1 MNNLYVRLAKNNL
14 KNNKSLYVPYMVAGM
29 ITVLMFY
36 IMMFINNSAG
46 LEKMRGAFYITTIM
60 SFGVIVVGVFS
71 YIYIFYTNSF
81 ISKRRKKEMGIYN
94 ILGMEKRHIA
104 KVLAIETVFTAF
116 VSIVGGIV
124 AGILFSK
131 LALMLIYRILGIQ
144 VTIEFSVPPSAV
156 KNTVL
161 VFGILYM
168 MTLFYNL
175 MQMKL
180 ANPVE
185 LLRGSSVGEK
195 EPKTKWLMAILGVVC
210 LGAGYAI
217 AITTEQP
224 MKVISLFFVAVLLV
238 IAGTYMLFTAGSIAV
253 LKLLRK
259 THGFY
264 YKKKHFIAVSTMMY
278 RMKQNAAGLASICIL
293 STMVMV
299 MVSTTVCMFVGF
311 DDEINILYPYE
322 INVQTG
328 YSEVKENV
336 SEQSSDIIQFIEDTG
351 TNVTDSESYSY
362 LNFAMTLEKDSLTIG
377 QKPTN
382 ASLYFLTRDNFLRMD
397 HTLTEADVPKVEA
410 GKILI
415 FREKRFQS
423 TKTLRGDQIQ
433 ILGETFTVQQNGY
446 CKNRS
451 NGGAISFMDGVYYI
465 VVDHMQT
472 LQKLQKLAIAE
483 ANTENVSAYAYENVL
498 GINIT
503 GTETE
508 KIACSGNVENYSS
521 GEKYGV
527 VWLAARARQGSKPE
541 GAAGTVRR
549 VFLPWDF
556 PWHRLSGSDSDDYFL
571 QTGIGGVRGQGAI
584 PDHGTGGHEQC
595 RGEVGDRDADPHGVL
610 SADRGGSTACRGG
623 ISTDPQS
630 AFPVDYGQRAV
641 VCLVSRYNGTCI
653 CGYLLCGIPDHFKN
667 LLPHCG
673 QSGALNYLW
682 KVTGSITENT
692 FLSPCRSTVI
702 LPEWFVTIECAMDRP
717 SPK

>member
-46 LEKMRGAFYITTIM
+46 LEKMRGAYYITTIM

-224 MKVISLFFVAVLLV
+224 VFCGSASGDRWNIYAVYGGQYCGVKAAAENPWILLQKKAFYRGIDDDV
-238 IAGTYMLFTAGSIAV
+238 PDEAECGGAG
-253 LKLLRK
+253 
-259 THGFY
+259 
-264 YKKKHFIAVSTMMY
+264 KH
-278 RMKQNAAGLASICIL
+278 
-293 STMVMV
+293 
-299 MVSTTVCMFVGF
+299 
-311 DDEINILYPYE
+311 
-322 INVQTG
+322 
-328 YSEVKENV
+328 
-336 SEQSSDIIQFIEDTG
+336 
-351 TNVTDSESYSY
+351 
-362 LNFAMTLEKDSLTIG
+362 
-377 QKPTN
+377 
-382 ASLYFLTRDNFLRMD
+382 LYFIDD
-397 HTLTEADVPKVEA
+397 
-410 GKILI
+410 
-415 FREKRFQS
+415 
-423 TKTLRGDQIQ
+423 GD
-433 ILGETFTVQQNGY
+433 GH
-446 CKNRS
+446 
-451 NGGAISFMDGVYYI
+451 GVY
-465 VVDHMQT
+465 
-472 LQKLQKLAIAE
+472 
-483 ANTENVSAYAYENVL
+483 
-498 GINIT
+498 
-503 GTETE
+503 
-508 KIACSGNVENYSS
+508 
-521 GEKYGV
+521 
-527 VWLAARARQGSKPE
+527 
-541 GAAGTVRR
+541 
-549 VFLPWDF
+549 
-556 PWHRLSGSDSDDYFL
+556 
-571 QTGIGGVRGQGAI
+571 
-584 PDHGTGGHEQC
+584 HG
-595 RGEVGDRDADPHGVL
+595 L
-610 SADRGGSTACRGG
+610 
-623 ISTDPQS
+623 
-630 AFPVDYGQRAV
+630 Y
-641 VCLVSRYNGTCI
+641 VCG
-653 CGYLLCGIPDHFKN
+653 F
-667 LLPHCG
+667 
-673 QSGALNYLW
+673 
-682 KVTGSITENT
+682 
-692 FLSPCRSTVI
+692 
-702 LPEWFVTIECAMDRP
+702 
-717 SPK
+717 

>member
-46 LEKMRGAFYITTIM
+46 LEKMRGAYYITTIM

-131 LALMLIYRILGIQ
+131 LALMLIYRILGIP

-238 IAGTYMLFTAGSIAV
+238 IAGTYLLFTAGSIAV

-299 MVSTTVCMFVGF
+299 MVSTTVCMFAGL

-415 FREKRFQS
+415 YREKRFQS

-446 CKNRS
+446 CKNRC

-527 VWLAARARQGSKPE
+527 VWRRVRGSKPE

-556 PWHRLSGSDSDDYFL
+556 PWHRLSRSDSDDYFL
-571 QTGIGGVRGQGAI
+571 QTGIGGVRGQRAI

-595 RGEVGDRDADPHGVL
+595 RGEVSDRDADPHGVL

-653 CGYLLCGIPDHFKN
+653 CGYLLCGISDHFKN

-702 LPEWFVTIECAMDRP
+702 LPEWFMTIECAMDRP

>member
-1 MNNLYVRLAKNNL
+1 MNRGLYGKLAVNNIKHNRQFYL
-14 KNNKSLYVPYMVAGM
+14 PYLLTGMLTVAFFYTMLYLNHNPGLDELPFGAMDVEL
-29 ITVLMFY
+29 VL
-36 IMMFINNSAG
+36 G
-46 LEKMRGAFYITTIM
+46 LGA
-60 SFGVIVVGVFS
+60 VIIGFFS
-71 YIYIFYTNSF
+71 VIFLFYTNSF
-81 ISKRRKKEMGIYN
+81 IMKRRKKELGIYN
-94 ILGMEKRHIA
+94 ILGMEKRHLA
-104 KVLAIETVFTAF
+104 KVIFLETFFLA
-116 VSIVGGIV
+116 VGAIGGGLV
-124 AGILFSK
+124 AGIAFSK
-131 LALMLIYRILGIQ
+131 LMCMLLYAMIGYHAEIVFYVSESGVVSTILLFAGIFML
-144 VTIEFSVPPSAV
+144 TFI
-156 KNTVL
+156 
-161 VFGILYM
+161 
-168 MTLFYNL
+168 YNL
-175 MQMKL
+175 FQIQL
-180 ANPVE
+180 AKPVE
-185 LLRGSSVGEK
+185 LLHGSSQGER
-195 EPKTKWLMAILGVVC
+195 EPKTKKLMAIVGIVTLA
-210 LGAGYAI
+210 AGYYM
-217 AITTEQP
+217 AITVDNPVTA
-224 MKVISLFFVAVLLV
+224 VLLFFVAVILV
-238 IAGTYMLFTAGSIAV
+238 IIGTYFIFMAGSIAV
-253 LKLLRK
+253 LKFLRK
-259 THGFY
+259 RKSYY
-264 YKKKHFIAVSTMMY
+264 YKKKHFVAVSGLIY

-397 HTLTEADVPKVEA
+397 HTLTEADVPKVEV

-527 VWLAARARQGSKPE
+527 VWRRVRGRAVNRKELLALYG
-541 GAAGTVRR
+541 GFFFLGIFLGTVFLAVTVMIIFYKQVSEGYEDKERYRIMEQVGMSNVEVKSAIETQIRMVFFLPIVVAVLHVVAAFPLIRR
-549 VFLPWDF
+549 V
-556 PWHRLSGSDSDDYFL
+556 LSLLIMDS
-571 QTGIGGVRGQGAI
+571 GQLF
-584 PDHGTGGHEQC
+584 
-595 RGEVGDRDADPHGVL
+595 VW
-610 SADRGGSTACRGG
+610 
-623 ISTDPQS
+623 
-630 AFPVDYGQRAV
+630 
-641 VCLVSRYNGTCI
+641 CLVTTVLAFAVIYYVVFR
-653 CGYLLCGIPDHFKN
+653 
-667 LLPHCG
+667 
-673 QSGALNYLW
+673 
-682 KVTGSITENT
+682 ITSKIYYRIVGNQV
-692 FLSPCRSTVI
+692 R
-702 LPEWFVTIECAMDRP
+702 
-717 SPK
+717 

>member
-1 MNNLYVRLAKNNL
+1 MAYGNFR
-14 KNNKSLYVPYMVAGM
+14 S
-29 ITVLMFY
+29 
-36 IMMFINNSAG
+36 S
-46 LEKMRGAFYITTIM
+46 M
-60 SFGVIVVGVFS
+60 S
-71 YIYIFYTNSF
+71 
-81 ISKRRKKEMGIYN
+81 RCGIYN
-94 ILGMEKRHIA
+94 CHYDRAANESDQPVFCGSASGDRWNIYAVYGGQYCGVKAAAENPWIL
-104 KVLAIETVFTAF
+104 L
-116 VSIVGGIV
+116 
-124 AGILFSK
+124 
-131 LALMLIYRILGIQ
+131 Q
-144 VTIEFSVPPSAV
+144 
-156 KNTVL
+156 
-161 VFGILYM
+161 
-168 MTLFYNL
+168 
-175 MQMKL
+175 
-180 ANPVE
+180 
-185 LLRGSSVGEK
+185 
-195 EPKTKWLMAILGVVC
+195 
-210 LGAGYAI
+210 
-217 AITTEQP
+217 
-224 MKVISLFFVAVLLV
+224 
-238 IAGTYMLFTAGSIAV
+238 
-253 LKLLRK
+253 
-259 THGFY
+259 
-264 YKKKHFIAVSTMMY
+264 KKHFIAVSTMMY

-423 TKTLRGDQIQ
+423 TKTLCGDQIQ

-521 GEKYGV
+521 GGKI
-527 VWLAARARQGSKPE
+527 WRCLAARARQGSKPE

-549 VFLPWDF
+549 VFSSLGIFLGTVFLAVTVMIIFYKQVSEGYEDKERYRIMEQVGMSNVEVKSAIETQIRMVFFLPIVVAVLHVVAAF
-556 PWHRLSGSDSDDYFL
+556 PLIR
-571 QTGIGGVRGQGAI
+571 R
-584 PDHGTGGHEQC
+584 
-595 RGEVGDRDADPHGVL
+595 VL
-610 SADRGGSTACRGG
+610 SLLIMDS
-623 ISTDPQS
+623 
-630 AFPVDYGQRAV
+630 GQLFV
-641 VCLVSRYNGTCI
+641 WCLVTTVLAFAVIYYVVFR
-653 CGYLLCGIPDHFKN
+653 
-667 LLPHCG
+667 
-673 QSGALNYLW
+673 
-682 KVTGSITENT
+682 ITSKIYYRIVGNQV
-692 FLSPCRSTVI
+692 R
-702 LPEWFVTIECAMDRP
+702 
-717 SPK
+717 

>member
-161 VFGILYM
+161 VF
-168 MTLFYNL
+168 
-175 MQMKL
+175 
-180 ANPVE
+180 
-185 LLRGSSVGEK
+185 
-195 EPKTKWLMAILGVVC
+195 GVVC

-527 VWLAARARQGSKPE
+527 VWRRVRGRAVNRKELLALYG
-541 GAAGTVRR
+541 GFFFLGIFLGTVFLAVTVMIIFYKQVSEGYEDKERYRIMEQVGMSNVEVKSAIETQIRMVFFLPIVVAVLHVVAAFPLIRR
-549 VFLPWDF
+549 V
-556 PWHRLSGSDSDDYFL
+556 LSLLIMDS
-571 QTGIGGVRGQGAI
+571 GQLF
-584 PDHGTGGHEQC
+584 
-595 RGEVGDRDADPHGVL
+595 VW
-610 SADRGGSTACRGG
+610 
-623 ISTDPQS
+623 
-630 AFPVDYGQRAV
+630 
-641 VCLVSRYNGTCI
+641 CLVTTVLAFAVIYYVVFR
-653 CGYLLCGIPDHFKN
+653 
-667 LLPHCG
+667 
-673 QSGALNYLW
+673 
-682 KVTGSITENT
+682 ITSKIYYRIVGNQV
-692 FLSPCRSTVI
+692 R
-702 LPEWFVTIECAMDRP
+702 
-717 SPK
+717 

>member
-46 LEKMRGAFYITTIM
+46 LEKMRGAYYITTIM
-60 SFGVIVVGVFS
+60 SFGVIVVGIFS

-131 LALMLIYRILGIQ
+131 LALMLIYRILGIP

-238 IAGTYMLFTAGSIAV
+238 IAGTYLLFTAGSIAV

-264 YKKKHFIAVSTMMY
+264 YQKKHFIAVSTMMY
-278 RMKQNAAGLASICIL
+278 RMKQNASGLASICIL

-299 MVSTTVCMFVGF
+299 MVSTTVCMFVGL

-483 ANTENVSAYAYENVL
+483 ANTENVSAYAYENILWNQYYRNGDRKDRVQRKRGEL
-498 GINIT
+498 FLWG
-503 GTETE
+503 
-508 KIACSGNVENYSS
+508 KIWRC
-521 GEKYGV
+521 
-527 VWLAARARQGSKPE
+527 LAARARQGSKPE

>member
-46 LEKMRGAFYITTIM
+46 LEKMRGAYYITTIM

-131 LALMLIYRILGIQ
+131 LALMLIYRILGIP

-238 IAGTYMLFTAGSIAV
+238 IAGTYLLFTAGSIAV

-264 YKKKHFIAVSTMMY
+264 YQKKHFIAVSTMMY

-299 MVSTTVCMFVGF
+299 MVSTTVCMFAGL
-311 DDEINILYPYE
+311 DDEINMLYPYE

-415 FREKRFQS
+415 YREKRFQS

-446 CKNRS
+446 CKNRC

-527 VWLAARARQGSKPE
+527 VWRRVRGSKPE

-571 QTGIGGVRGQGAI
+571 QTGIGGVRGQRAI

-595 RGEVGDRDADPHGVL
+595 RGEVSDRDADPHGVL

-653 CGYLLCGIPDHFKN
+653 CGYLLCGISDHFKN

>member
-1 MNNLYVRLAKNNL
+1 MNNLYVRLAKTNL

-46 LEKMRGAFYITTIM
+46 LEKMRGAYYITTIM

-238 IAGTYMLFTAGSIAV
+238 IAGTYLLFTAGSIAV

-264 YKKKHFIAVSTMMY
+264 YQKKHFIAVSTMMY

-299 MVSTTVCMFVGF
+299 MVSTTVCMFAGL

-377 QKPTN
+377 QKPEKFLSTGKN
-382 ASLYFLTRDNFLRMD
+382 GSSLRKHCVEIRYRFL
-397 HTLTEADVPKVEA
+397 
-410 GKILI
+410 
-415 FREKRFQS
+415 EKRLPYSKMDTVRIAAMEGLFRS
-423 TKTLRGDQIQ
+423 WTGFIISLWIICRRCRSCRNWRSLRQIQ
-433 ILGETFTVQQNGY
+433 
-446 CKNRS
+446 RMS
-451 NGGAISFMDGVYYI
+451 
-465 VVDHMQT
+465 
-472 LQKLQKLAIAE
+472 
-483 ANTENVSAYAYENVL
+483 
-498 GINIT
+498 
-503 GTETE
+503 
-508 KIACSGNVENYSS
+508 
-521 GEKYGV
+521 
-527 VWLAARARQGSKPE
+527 
-541 GAAGTVRR
+541 VRM
-549 VFLPWDF
+549 PMKM
-556 PWHRLSGSDSDDYFL
+556 
-571 QTGIGGVRGQGAI
+571 
-584 PDHGTGGHEQC
+584 
-595 RGEVGDRDADPHGVL
+595 
-610 SADRGGSTACRGG
+610 
-623 ISTDPQS
+623 
-630 AFPVDYGQRAV
+630 
-641 VCLVSRYNGTCI
+641 
-653 CGYLLCGIPDHFKN
+653 YLE
-667 LLPHCG
+667 
-673 QSGALNYLW
+673 S
-682 KVTGSITENT
+682 
-692 FLSPCRSTVI
+692 I
-702 LPEWFVTIECAMDRP
+702 LPERRQKRSRAAETWRIIPLGKNMALSGGACAAGQ
-717 SPK
+717 

>member
-46 LEKMRGAFYITTIM
+46 LEKMRGAYYITTIM

-238 IAGTYMLFTAGSIAV
+238 IAGTYLLFTAGSIAV

-264 YKKKHFIAVSTMMY
+264 YQKKHFIAVSTMMY

-299 MVSTTVCMFVGF
+299 MVSTTVCMFAGL
-311 DDEINILYPYE
+311 DDEINMLYPYE

-397 HTLTEADVPKVEA
+397 HTLTESDVPKVEA

-415 FREKRFQS
+415 YREKRFQS

-446 CKNRS
+446 CKNCC
-451 NGGAISFMDGVYYI
+451 NGGSISFMDGVYYI

-527 VWLAARARQGSKPE
+527 VWRRVRGSKPE

-595 RGEVGDRDADPHGVL
+595 RGEVSDRDADPHGVL

>member
-415 FREKRFQS
+415 YREKRFQS

-446 CKNRS
+446 CKNRC

-527 VWLAARARQGSKPE
+527 VWRRVRGSKPE

-571 QTGIGGVRGQGAI
+571 QTGIGGVRGQRAI

-595 RGEVGDRDADPHGVL
+595 RGEVSDRDADPHGVL